1 MITKQA
7 STELPLSPEEEQEA
21 SRLLGRSLFSALQLA
36 REQEQLKRTGSMNNM
51 MEDERVLR
59 IPIPANLLP
68 AHQKTAAQEVED
80 YAVNPGISKYT
91 GGFLG
96 AAYGGGIGSAVSN
109 KALGLGNQIK
119 QIGKGGLLG
128 GMLGLGAGALLD
140 EKIQQK
146 LRSLNFNRRLQAQ
159 QSEQSVNPEILRRFL
174 EEQQM
179 MRMQAEMG
187 MPPEKMGS
195 YDPTGSPG
203 IFARAFRTG
212 NQPLQM
218 LAGGREGFADAKKE
232 YYMQEKARIQKELM
246 DVQKEYINVLSRIKT
261 GSEKNEETPNVD
273 AFCNGIAHATLFGKT
288 AEDNDPDIEEG
299 SVKRLL
305 SEALQVAKKPFQ
317 PAIDTAATGLLG
329 TAAGSAYI
337 TYLLRKKMREEPDN
351 YMQENLPTRVELQPY
366 V

>member
-1 MITKQA
+1 MITKEA
-7 STELPLSPEEEQEA
+7 STEIPLSPEEEQEA

-36 REQEQLKRTGSMNNM
+36 REQEQMKRMGAMNSM

-68 AHQKTAAQEVED
+68 AHQKAAAEQPED
-80 YAVNPGISKYT
+80 YAINPDISKYT
-91 GGFLG
+91 GGLLG
-96 AAYGGGIGSAVSN
+96 AAYGGGIGSAASN
-109 KALGLGNQIK
+109 KALGLGNHIK

-146 LRSLNFNRRLQAQ
+146 LRNFNYNRRLAAHQPQ
-159 QSEQSVNPEILRRFL
+159 ESIDPEILRRFI

-179 MRMQAEMG
+179 QQMQADMG
-187 MPPEKMGS
+187 NAPEKMGS
-195 YDPTGSPG
+195 YDPTDSPG

-218 LAGGREGFADAKKE
+218 LAGGREGFADAKKDF
-232 YYMQEKARIQKELM
+232 YLQEKERIQKELM
-246 DVQKEYINVLSRIKT
+246 QAQKEYINVLSRIKT
-261 GSEKNEETPNVD
+261 GAEKETPNVD
-273 AFCNGIAHATLFGKT
+273 AFCNGLAHAAMFDKT
-288 AEDNDPDIEEG
+288 AEDDDPAIEEG
-299 SVKRLL
+299 SIKRLL

-337 TYLLRKKMREEPDN
+337 TYLLRKKMREEPDS

-366 V
+366 A